1 MSTSCQVRLLRV
13 LQENAVRPVGAH
25 QEIPIDVRVITATN
39 RNLGHEIA
47 LGRFRQ
53 DLFYRIAVLTI
64 STPALRERSSDIPAL
79 SEHFVQEAVRN
90 MKGKSVPRIDPEA
103 MITLSLYPWPGN
115 VRQLQH
121 VLQRVVASGTNG
133 HISATEVQ
141 EALKDG
147 SLFEHGPQVPMVYH
161 EDDSLDEFLDRVLI
175 GLYRHFR
182 GLTGS
187 HTQTARMLRVGR
199 NSLYKR
205 LERAQERLNVADF
218 PIGEDELD

>member
-1 MSTSCQVRLLRV
+1 LRV
-13 LQENAVRPVGAH
+13 LQESAVRPVGAH
-25 QEIPIDVRVITATN
+25 REIPVDVRVIVATN

-64 STPALRERSSDIPAL
+64 STPALRERATDIALL
-79 SEHFVQEAVRN
+79 SEHFVQEAVKSI
-90 MKGKSVPRIDPEA
+90 KGKNVPRIDLEA
-103 MITLSLYPWPGN
+103 MTSLSAYTWPGN

-133 HISATEVQ
+133 HISAAQVH
-141 EALKDG
+141 EALKG
-147 SLFEHGPQVPMVYH
+147 VSLFEHGPQVPMVYR

-175 GLYRHFR
+175 GLYTHFK

-205 LERAQERLNVADF
+205 LERAQARLNLADF
-218 PIGEDELD
+218 QIGEEELD